1 MSSNG
6 PLPSLRDKAMST
18 FPRSLAVLAL
28 ALQVVLGPAHLL
40 LEVCHGEVRLS
51 AAGDGMH
58 RCVTKH
64 CDAPDGDERPSE
76 ASARI
81 TECSECYDIE
91 LPASEQP
98 PMVSGSRELPT
109 HPVFVG
115 FVVLEC
121 PAKPLAQRSTA
132 RSVRG
137 PPRALTPTGLL
148 PGVFPLRI

>member
-1 MSSNG
+1 
-6 PLPSLRDKAMST
+6 MST
-18 FPRSLAVLAL
+18 FPRFLAVLAL

-51 AAGDGMH
+51 AAGDGIH

-64 CDAPDGDERPSE
+64 CDAPDGDERSSDP
-76 ASARI
+76 AARI

-91 LPASEQP
+91 LAASEHP
-98 PMVSGSRELPT
+98 PVVSGSMELPT
-109 HPVFVG
+109 PPVFVG

-121 PAKPLAQRSTA
+121 SAKPLAQRSTA

-137 PPRALTPTGLL
+137 PPRDLTPTGLL